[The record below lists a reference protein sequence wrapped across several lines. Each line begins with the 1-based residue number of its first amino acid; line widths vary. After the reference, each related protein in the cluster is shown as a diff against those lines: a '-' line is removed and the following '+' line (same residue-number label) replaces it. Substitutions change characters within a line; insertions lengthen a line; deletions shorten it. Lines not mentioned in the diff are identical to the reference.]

1 MVTLACS
8 RRSDSRARRS
18 VGSELNCFFLRE
30 LFSRAL
36 LSECLTLLLSDVVDF
51 AMLPGSSRSEIL
63 AGYSSIVRCHVT
75 LK

>member
-1 MVTLACS
+1 M
-8 RRSDSRARRS
+8 
-18 VGSELNCFFLRE
+18 GSELNCFFLRE

-36 LSECLTLLLSDVVDF
+36 LSERLTLLPSDVVDF
-51 AMLPGSSRSEIL
+51 AMLPGSARSEIL